1 MQTWTSFQINH
12 LGAKPPQ
19 WGLPNGASPILTSFH
34 ICVTAGDGGQRGDV
48 GGDQGGDVGEV
59 PDDENEEVCLRHLM
73 TCHVTPS

>member
-19 WGLPNGASPILTSFH
+19 WGLPNPHNFSKPSRD

-48 GGDQGGDVGEV
+48 GGDVEGVNEV
-59 PDDENEEVCLRHLM
+59 MLVKMVKTMDQR
-73 TCHVTPS
+73 